1 MLWITLF
8 VASLFFVAVGAI
20 GYFLVREREEEA
32 GREPSAVVAAAQPA
46 ERGSSASSR
55 P

>member
-8 VASLFFVAVGAI
+8 VASLFFVAIGAI
-20 GYFLVREREEEA
+20 GYFLVREHD
-32 GREPSAVVAAAQPA
+32 EPGLETGGPAAPDPAA
-46 ERGSSASSR
+46 ERGTSASSR